1 MRYSSSSCAGTGTQ
15 VGNAIIQLG
24 TCHKLAGN
32 PYHSFKVTWG
42 AAKATGK
49 RPNYVFREQWTGG
62 VCNAAGKLYS
72 SLEFGAI
79 DTCHRSGNASSI
91 KWTKGG
97 EGIDAKVTEKIYSTA
112 ADCTGTPSSTN
123 KFSIVD
129 NSCSTKQQCWGSGNN
144 QYCESI
150 AAKYKMSA
158 PGATSS
164 ATAISA
170 LASVNI
176 LVMFSVLFI

>member
-72 SLEFGAI
+72 SLEFGEI
-79 DTCHRSGNASSI
+79 DTCHRASNASSI

-129 NSCSTKQQCWGSGNN
+129 NSCSTKQQCWGSGTINIAN
-144 QYCESI
+144 QLQLNTNVSTRSYVVSNRYIC
-150 AAKYKMSA
+150 
-158 PGATSS
+158 TSF
-164 ATAISA
+164 
-170 LASVNI
+170 VNI